1 MKIDLIKRLKLSFVF
16 TCVIVVSILLAV
28 LFSVLW
34 FINFRNAVRE
44 IDVAI
49 ERMLIFNEYNVSFP
63 PSLPD
68 DDPESY
74 DEANSLYA
82 KIVIFSTSKDG
93 EIDYQKFHN
102 SYPYLAEVEGQEE
115 VLERAVTASEGG
127 GKGFEKDFRF
137 YRVASRKVA
146 DGRTNYAFYDFSTER
161 ILYLRSAFWYLM
173 AFVFAIVA
181 VGLLAYL
188 LSERVLDPV
197 KASVEKGKDLISNAS
212 HELKT
217 PLTIIKANLG
227 VIQSEPNSTVKDN
240 EKWLQTIEEQVERTN
255 SLVLDMLELSRLDNS
270 DVLPTDEVD
279 LSAIVTSATL
289 SVEALCYEKEV
300 VITENIASGVTVLG
314 SKENLERLV
323 LILLDNAI
331 KYTPSKTGEVKVLL
345 QRSKKNTILSV
356 VNNGEGIKMGDLKF
370 VFERFYKGDRAR
382 TQETNKK
389 SFGLG
394 LAIAKTI
401 CDKHKAKIECFSEPN
416 KYTEFRVTFK
426 NRKG

>member
-1 MKIDLIKRLKLSFVF
+1 MKIDLFKRLRLSFVA
-16 TCVIVVSILLAV
+16 TCVVAVSVLLVV

-34 FINFRNAVRE
+34 FINFRNSVSE
-44 IDVAI
+44 IDDAM
-49 ERMLIFNEYNVSFP
+49 ERILVFNEYNVSLP
-63 PSLPD
+63 PFIPD
-68 DDPESY
+68 DNPESY

-82 KIVIFSTSKDG
+82 KIMVFSVTKDG
-93 EIDYQKFHN
+93 EIDYQKFYN
-102 SYPYLAEVEGQEE
+102 SYPSLAEVDGQNE
-115 VLERAVTASEGG
+115 VLEEAISTSLDGG
-127 GKGFEKDFRF
+127 RSFERDFRF
-137 YRVASRKVA
+137 YRVSSKKSA
-146 DGRTNYAFYDFSTER
+146 DGHVDYALYDFSTER
-161 ILYLRSAFWYLM
+161 LLHFRSAFWYVM
-173 AFVFAIVA
+173 AFAFAIIA
-181 VGLLAYL
+181 VGLLAYI
-188 LSERVLDPV
+188 LSDRVLAPV

-255 SLVLDMLELSRLDNS
+255 SLVLDMLELTRLENS
-270 DVLPTDEVD
+270 DSIKGEEVD

-289 SVEALCYEKEV
+289 SVEALCYEKEIS
-300 VITENIASGVTVLG
+300 ITENIASGINVLG
-314 SKENLERLV
+314 SKENLERLA

-331 KYTPSKTGEVKVLL
+331 KYTPDKTGEVKVVLT
-345 QRSKKNTILSV
+345 RNKKNIVFSV
-356 VNNGEGIKMGDLKF
+356 INSGEGIKKDDLKF

-401 CDKHKAKIECFSEPN
+401 CDKHRAKIECFSEPN

-426 NRKG
+426 GKKA